1 MFCCLK
7 RESQIFFPGEISVI
21 SNRKNLFPQTTKN
34 CQSTKF
40 SWSRTVDFSRL
51 CILFFTL
58 NQRNVLNRT
67 EDIFFSVLSVTLH
80 KAVRK
85 NFTMDSGRRS
95 PLKKKNFSLQKNQI
109 SLNAISAS
117 PKFSRKILSMKRE
130 YFTVWISE
138 LGGIEQNRKHH
149 LTVNISPWTHA
160 GARAKSTNPFLAGN
174 QINVI
179 FVERAF
185 YRLNQRNALNRSD
198 DLIFLSIF
206 RDATQDG
213 KNLTM
218 DSHRRIQKNKQNFS
232 LQKNQINVIGESCLW
247 RESIFP
253 FESVTWAELNRT
265 ENIIWQ

>member
-1 MFCCLK
+1 MHFIFYF
-7 RESQIFFPGEISVI
+7 ESAKCAEQ
-21 SNRKNLFPQTTKN
+21 NRGYF
-34 CQSTKF
+34 
-40 SWSRTVDFSRL
+40 
-51 CILFFTL
+51 
-58 NQRNVLNRT
+58 
-67 EDIFFSVLSVTLH
+67 FFSTFRD
-80 KAVRK
+80 A
-85 NFTMDSGRRS
+85 TQDSAQEFHNGFR
-95 PLKKKNFSLQKNQI
+95 PALTIKKKNFSLQKNQI

-218 DSHRRIQKNKQNFS
+218 DSHRRIQKTNKT
-232 LQKNQINVIGESCLW
+232 
-247 RESIFP
+247 FP
-253 FESVTWAELNRT
+253 CRK
-265 ENIIWQ
+265 IK